1 MLSCLIW
8 KIDIKQTENDKKK
21 NFAYKHSNNDFVF
34 RAELS
39 TFFLKPY
46 KLGRDFSREPEL
58 IPSKQM
64 LTSIFHSMKQT
75 HNVEDPARCS

>member
-1 MLSCLIW
+1 M
-8 KIDIKQTENDKKK
+8 TKK

-34 RAELS
+34 RAELY

-46 KLGRDFSREPEL
+46 KLGRDFSREPEV

-64 LTSIFHSMKQT
+64 LTSIFHSMKQM